1 MTRDSAPP
9 SDAALPFWERKSLDE
24 MDDAEWES
32 LCDRCGRCCVMK
44 VQDIDTGVIHP
55 TSVACRLLDRD
66 TGRCSNYAE
75 RHRLVPECLRI
86 DAEAVRTYD
95 FLPQSCAYR
104 RVAEGRGLAWWH
116 PLVSGDPGTVAK
128 AGASIAGSVVSEEAV
143 HPDEDMEAYILRWV
157 EPDE

>member
-1 MTRDSAPP
+1 MTRKLRPP
-9 SDAALPFWERKSLDE
+9 SDAVPFWERKSLDE
-24 MDDAEWES
+24 MDDDEWES

-44 VQDIDTGVIHP
+44 VQDIDTGAIYP

-66 TGRCSNYAE
+66 TGRCTNYAE
-75 RHRLVPECLRI
+75 RHRLVPECLSI

>member
-1 MTRDSAPP
+1 MTHESAP
-9 SDAALPFWERKSLDE
+9 SSGTALPFWERKSLDE

-44 VQDIDTGVIHP
+44 VQDIDTGTIYP

-116 PLVSGDPGTVAK
+116 PLVSGDPGTVAE